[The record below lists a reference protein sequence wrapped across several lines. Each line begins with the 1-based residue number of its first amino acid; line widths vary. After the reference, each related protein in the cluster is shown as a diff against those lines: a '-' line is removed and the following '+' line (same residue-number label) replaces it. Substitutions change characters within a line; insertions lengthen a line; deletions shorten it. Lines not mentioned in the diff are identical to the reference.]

1 MDNDKVRKYFEKM
14 YLIRTFENTLETY
27 FEKGLLRGTTH
38 GYTGQEAIAVGVLEN
53 VNIDVDFVTSGH
65 RCHGHYLAI
74 NDDILSLAAEIM
86 GKENG
91 IINGKGAS
99 QHVRYKNFLTNGITG
114 GMLPTAVGMAFAKKQ
129 KKEKGV
135 VVSFLGD
142 GAMNEGYVMEAF
154 NLASAYGT
162 PNIFIL
168 ENNSYAMSTD
178 TQNLTGCSFK
188 ERVAGF
194 GIYYN
199 FAEVHDVFE
208 VERIFNEARAFV
220 EENQKPYFIE
230 FKTFRHCGHSKS
242 DKKEYFKNGELAY
255 WLKHDPMKK
264 LEAMIDSE
272 ELVELKNK
280 VDTTVKEAFE
290 KAMNSNEPDP
300 LKVLNH
306 IND

>member
-154 NLASAYGT
+154 NLASVYQT

-168 ENNSYAMSTD
+168 ENNRYAMSTD
-178 TQNLTGCSFK
+178 TQLFSGSSFK
-188 ERVAGF
+188 QRIKGF
-194 GIYYN
+194 GIEYKYL
-199 FAEVHDVFE
+199 EVVDVFK
-208 VERIFNEARAFV
+208 VEETFINSKKYV
-220 EENQKPYFIE
+220 EENQKPIFIE
-230 FKTFRHCGHSKS
+230 YKTFRHCGHSKS
-242 DKKEYFKNGELAY
+242 DKKDYFKEDELDY
-255 WLKHDPMKK
+255 WLT
-264 LEAMIDSE
+264 
-272 ELVELKNK
+272 N
-280 VDTTVKEAFE
+280 
-290 KAMNSNEPDP
+290 DP
-300 LKVLNH
+300 LKKIEREIQKDELLSLKEKVENRIDKAFKEAMDSKDPDPEIVLKNV
-306 IND
+306 ND

>member
-1 MDNDKVRKYFEKM
+1 MDKLKNYYEKM
-14 YLIRTFENTLETY
+14 YLIRTFENTLEEY
-27 FEKGLLRGTTH
+27 FEKGMLRGTTH

-53 VNIDVDFVTSGH
+53 ININIDFVTSGH
-65 RCHGHYLAI
+65 RCHGHYLVLN
-74 NDDILSLAAEIM
+74 NDVLSLAAEIM
-86 GKENG
+86 GKETG

-129 KKEKGV
+129 KNEKGV

-154 NLASAYGT
+154 NLASAYAT

-168 ENNSYAMSTD
+168 ENNNYAMSTN
-178 TQNLTGCSFK
+178 TQRLSGGSFK
-188 ERVAGF
+188 ERLQGF
-194 GIYYN
+194 GIEYT

-208 VERIFNEARAFV
+208 VEKIFNQARSFV

-242 DKKEYFKNGELAY
+242 DKKEYFKNGELSY
-255 WLKHDPMKK
+255 WKKHDPLKK
-264 LEAMIDSE
+264 LEAAMDF
-272 ELVELKNK
+272 NK
-280 VDTTVKEAFE
+280 VTESRKKIETIVKEGFE
-290 KAMNSNEPDP
+290 KAMNSKEAVPS
-300 LKVLNH
+300 KVLNH
-306 IND
+306 LND